1 MSLLPSFLSS
11 NLPSESTIAQQKA
24 YVTYTFSH
32 LNASVTLLEYRSVI
46 SSSGTTG
53 LRTWEAALHLGS
65 FLASNPESVAGK
77 NVLELGAGTGLLSIL
92 CAEGLGVKRA
102 MATDGDE
109 GVVDALKSNIFL
121 NGLEGS
127 RKIESSVLRW
137 GRTIRTTAFEE
148 DFDDDP
154 YDIVLGAD
162 ITYDKTVVPWLAST
176 LRELFDLRPSLEA
189 FISAT
194 IRNED
199 TFNAFVY
206 ACGRNHLDVKDIEFE
221 PVPVHSQTGPF
232 YPVDTPIRIVHIT
245 SKGSHDPFAI

>member
-1 MSLLPSFLSS
+1 M
-11 NLPSESTIAQQKA
+11 AQQKA
-24 YVTYTFSH
+24 YVTYNFSRID
-32 LNASVTLLEYRSVI
+32 ASITLLESRSVI

-65 FLASNPESVAGK
+65 YLASSREIVAGK
-77 NVLELGAGTGLLSIL
+77 NMLELGAGTGILSVL
-92 CAEGLGVKRA
+92 CAKGLGVNRI

-127 RKIESSVLRW
+127 RKIEASVLRW

-162 ITYDKTVVPWLAST
+162 IVSTGSVELVEPGLTTLWTDSET
-176 LRELFDLRPSLEA
+176 LREF
-189 FISAT
+189 AT
-194 IRNED
+194 WP
-199 TFNAFVY
+199 
-206 ACGRNHLDVKDIEFE
+206 FE
-221 PVPVHSQTGPF
+221 SCL
-232 YPVDTPIRIVHIT
+232 
-245 SKGSHDPFAI
+245 